1 MLCHRTRPTSNH
13 LSAEAAIRGSW
24 MTQQEQVTGSL
35 TGYKGGQKVFG
46 DVVLQTKCEGLV
58 GIRQK
63 LAVLKNTKSTSP
75 GKGEP
80 IFLSLLP
87 SKIQGIGET

>member
-1 MLCHRTRPTSNH
+1 M
-13 LSAEAAIRGSW
+13 
-24 MTQQEQVTGSL
+24 QQEQVTGSL
-35 TGYKGGQKVFG
+35 TGYGGGRKVFG
-46 DVVLQTKCEGLV
+46 DVVLKPKCEGLV

-80 IFLSLLP
+80 IFRSLLP
-87 SKIQGIGET
+87 SKIQGIGETKPFTWGVPPKVFTSATPCNLK